1 MAIMHLLQNEEIDSD
16 RKLNP
21 RGVRG
26 STKMARAKAL
36 CLVVGITLVCI
47 IIKKW
52 MQIFDAQLG
61 ERILEQVDYFL
72 SEREP
77 YMFS

>member
-1 MAIMHLLQNEEIDSD
+1 
-16 RKLNP
+16 
-21 RGVRG
+21 
-26 STKMARAKAL
+26 MARAKAL